1 MPPMRL
7 LGRSIRTSTLRLV
20 TIVGVTMAIL
30 VPGSAAL
37 AEPTASEIEAQIDA
51 AWSTLEP
58 TIEEYN
64 KVHADLEANQT
75 KYDELKATL
84 EPLQLEVDLALSKIG
99 DIASQAY
106 KAGGTTSGITAI
118 LNSDSPENLL
128 DQMSML
134 NQMSKTQ
141 TAQIDETQG
150 AVEKYEADQAALD
163 TLLADL
169 TQQDTDLAAKK
180 TEIETQIDDLQ
191 DLWEQVAT
199 TATSSY
205 QLAACPSEYTSG
217 AAGTAA
223 TRACDQIGDPYV
235 YGTDGPSSFDCSGLT
250 KYAWANSVTLYHN
263 AAQQY
268 SDITHVTRANLQ
280 IGDLVFYH
288 SPISHVAIY
297 VGGGYVVHAPQTGD
311 YVRMALIDKVGSP
324 TGYGRPA

>member
-1 MPPMRL
+1 M
-7 LGRSIRTSTLRLV
+7 
-20 TIVGVTMAIL
+20 
-30 VPGSAAL
+30 
-37 AEPTASEIEAQIDA
+37 
-51 AWSTLEP
+51 
-58 TIEEYN
+58 
-64 KVHADLEANQT
+64 
-75 KYDELKATL
+75 
-84 EPLQLEVDLALSKIG
+84 DLALSRS
-99 DIASQAY
+99 A
-106 KAGGTTSGITAI
+106 TSLPRLIRLVARPRVLRRSLTVT
-118 LNSDSPENLL
+118 LR
-128 DQMSML
+128 
-134 NQMSKTQ
+134 KTCLTRCRCSTRCRKLS

-191 DLWEQVAT
+191 DLREQVAT

-297 VGGGYVVHAPQTGD
+297 VGGGFVVHAPQTGD
-311 YVRMALIDKVGSP
+311 YVRMALIDKVRVPNWLWSS
-324 TGYGRPA
+324 RVA